1 MNIKNIIWIILILS
15 TVCSFAQDNASN
27 FSFKM
32 AESVMQRHPDVYG
45 NWNYVTGTVLKGF
58 ETVWRTSNDKR
69 FFNYIKNTIDN
80 VVDEQGRIKRYRVE
94 EYNIDQVNS
103 GRMLLFLYKETG
115 EEKYKKAA
123 ELVRSQL
130 NGHPRISLGGFWH
143 KQIYPW
149 QMWLDGL
156 YMGCPFYAQYSKMF
170 NQPED
175 FDDIVKQF
183 VLIDENLKDA
193 ETGLYYHAWDES
205 KQMFWADKETGLSEC
220 FWGRGLGWYT
230 MALVDVLDYLPE
242 DHKGRES
249 LIEILGSLAET
260 LTKYQDESGLWW
272 QVLDLANR
280 EGNYLE
286 GSASS
291 MFVYSLAKALNLGY
305 INQKYLKT
313 MEQGYQGILEHLIYE
328 DSRGQINLLR
338 ICRGAGLGGNYI
350 EKIRDGS
357 YEYYVYIEPIIPN
370 DGKGVGPFMMACV
383 EIEKLKDEGK
393 IK

>member
-1 MNIKNIIWIILILS
+1 MNMNRLLWIILSIF
-15 TVCSFAQDNASN
+15 TVYCYSQDNENNISVR
-27 FSFKM
+27 M

-58 ETVWRTSNDKR
+58 EAVWRASGDER

-80 VVDEQGRIKRYRVE
+80 VVDEQGRIRHYRVE

-123 ELVRSQL
+123 ELVRSQFD
-130 NGHPRISLGGFWH
+130 GHPRISSGGFWH

-156 YMGCPFYAQYSKMF
+156 YMGCPFYAEYSLIF
-170 NQPED
+170 NEPEQ
-175 FDDIVKQF
+175 FDDVVKQF
-183 VLIDENLKDA
+183 ILIDQHLKDQK
-193 ETGLYYHAWDES
+193 TGLYYHAWDES
-205 KQMFWADKETGLSEC
+205 KQMFWADKETGLSQC

-230 MALVDVLDYLPE
+230 MAIVDVLDYLPN
-242 DHKGRES
+242 DHAGRDS
-249 LIEILGSLAET
+249 LIRILNSLAET
-260 LTKYQDESGLWW
+260 LTKYQDETGLWW
-272 QVLDLANR
+272 QVLDQANR

-291 MFVYSLAKALNLGY
+291 MFVYALAKALNLDY
-305 INQKYLKT
+305 IDPKYLKT
-313 MEQGYQGILEHLIYE
+313 MKLGFKGILEHLIYE
-328 DSRGQINLLR
+328 DSRGQLNLLR
-338 ICRGAGLGGNYI
+338 NCRGAGLGGDYI
-350 EKIRDGS
+350 DKIRDGS
-357 YEYYVYIEPIIPN
+357 YEYYVYIEPIVPN

-383 EIEKLKDEGK
+383 EIEKLKANRK